1 MRKEDRTA
9 KNLESMI
16 MQALKKEEL
25 FADKLLVPLP
35 SELCYGA
42 TVDIRS
48 VEQEITDLMV
58 RRACEQMDSVQQ
70 FPFNATPSTT
80 PGTALAEEG

>member
-1 MRKEDRTA
+1 
-9 KNLESMI
+9 
-16 MQALKKEEL
+16 MQALKKEDL
-25 FADKLLVPLP
+25 FTDKALAPLP

-42 TVDIRS
+42 TVDIRN

-70 FPFNATPSTT
+70 FPFGAAP
-80 PGTALAEEG
+80 AEKS

>member
-1 MRKEDRTA
+1 
-9 KNLESMI
+9 
-16 MQALKKEEL
+16 MQALKNEEL
-25 FADKLLVPLP
+25 FGDKGLAPLP

-42 TVDIRS
+42 TVDIRD

-70 FPFNATPSTT
+70 FPFGAAP
-80 PGTALAEEG
+80 AEEV

>member
-1 MRKEDRTA
+1 MEDRKA
-9 KNLESMI
+9 KNLGRMI

-25 FADKLLVPLP
+25 FADKTLAPLP

-42 TVDIRS
+42 TVDIRN

-70 FPFNATPSTT
+70 FPFGAAPSDK
-80 PGTALAEEG
+80 G